1 MEKEKSYWL
10 SYDLGVGGNY
20 EKLYG
25 WLDDHN
31 AVPCGES
38 VAFFKFPYEGEDP
51 DEQLKEDLLRS
62 LELRAGNKLY
72 LIRLSGDGQAVGNFI
87 YGKRNAAPWI
97 GYGTQSQSGTDK

>member
-38 VAFFKFPYEGEDP
+38 VAFFKYPYEGENP

-62 LELRAGNKLY
+62 LDLRAGNKLY

-87 YGKRNAAPWI
+87 YGKR
-97 GYGTQSQSGTDK
+97 SGLISHSNY

>member
-1 MEKEKSYWL
+1 MEKSYWL

-20 EKLYG
+20 DKLYG

-31 AVPCGES
+31 AVPCGDS
-38 VAFFKFPYEGEDP
+38 VAFFKYQYDKNVNP
-51 DEQLKEDLLRS
+51 DEKLKEDLLHS

-72 LIRLSGDGQAVGNFI
+72 LIRLNDQGQAMGNFI

-97 GYGTQSQSGTDK
+97 GYGTQSQSGMDR